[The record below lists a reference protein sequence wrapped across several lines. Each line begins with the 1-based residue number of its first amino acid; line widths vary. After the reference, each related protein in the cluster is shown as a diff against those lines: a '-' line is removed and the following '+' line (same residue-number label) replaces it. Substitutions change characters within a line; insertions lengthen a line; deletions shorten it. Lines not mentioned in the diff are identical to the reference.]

1 MSFIDNISWRS
12 ISVWKRNR
20 DVFLK
25 TWKTNFIPPF
35 LEPLLYLFAMGL
47 GFGALITGGILV
59 HGRSVTYLQ
68 FLGPSLVAIAI
79 MYGAF
84 FECTYGSF
92 VRMHYQK
99 TFDAMIATPLS
110 IEDVIVGEILWGATK
125 SLINGT
131 IVMLIIAAFGLAS
144 FPGLLFIPLIAFTGG
159 MMFASIAMLF
169 TSLVPNLDS
178 FNYPFYLLITP
189 MFLFSGTFFPLY
201 VLPQWGQD
209 LAWTFPLT
217 HCSMLV
223 RDLCFNFFDWS
234 NVINLIYLIV
244 MTVVA
249 FLVSIY
255 LMKKRLIK

>member
-1 MSFIDNISWRS
+1 MSFIRNISWRS

-20 DVFLK
+20 DVFLM
-25 TWKTNFIPPF
+25 TWKTNFIPPI

-47 GFGALITGGILV
+47 GFGALISEDIIIHGKGI
-59 HGRSVTYLQ
+59 SYLE
-68 FLGPSLVAIAI
+68 FLGPSLVTITI

-131 IVMLIIAAFGLAS
+131 IVLLIIVIFGLAS
-144 FPGLLFIPLIAFTGG
+144 FPGLLLVPIIAFLAGL
-159 MMFASIAMLF
+159 MFASMAMLF

-209 LAWTFPLT
+209 LALILPLT
-217 HCSMLV
+217 HCTNLI
-223 RDLCFNFFDWS
+223 RTLCFNYVELM
-234 NVINLIYLIV
+234 NVVNIV
-244 MTVVA
+244 YILAMTVA
-249 FLVSIY
+249 TFLASIY
-255 LMKKRLIK
+255 LMKRRLIK